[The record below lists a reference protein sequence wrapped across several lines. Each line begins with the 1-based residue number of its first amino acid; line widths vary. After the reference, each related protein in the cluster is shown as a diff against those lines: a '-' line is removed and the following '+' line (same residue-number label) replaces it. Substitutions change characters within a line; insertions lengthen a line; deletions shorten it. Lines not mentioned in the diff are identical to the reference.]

1 MKTKPIIIAKFGG
14 TSVSAIQNIKTI
26 EKIILNEREKHEVV
40 VVVSALSRVTDLL
53 IASARGSKKE
63 AFESLRQIRIKH
75 EDLINE
81 LWQEKNQQQQIL
93 SYIDKKL
100 KEASVILENED
111 RSRKMFDMLVSFGE
125 IMSSFII
132 SAWFSWKGI
141 PSVQIIAS
149 DIIET
154 DNNFGSAELIV
165 EKTKRKAKK
174 LLLPLLAKGITPV
187 VTGFIGATKNGEM
200 TTLGRGGSDYSASIL
215 GFSLNATEVQ
225 IWTDVDGVFTADPR
239 IVKTAHPIAEVSY
252 QEASEMAFLGAKVL
266 HPRTTRPAVNAG
278 IPVRVLNTLNPSYQ
292 GTKITYRKER
302 TSRIT
307 AVTFKRQAILI
318 TIKAEEMFL
327 AKGFLAKIFAVFNK
341 QHVSI
346 DLVSVSE
353 VSISLTLDNISNL
366 EELVS
371 KIQMFARVVVN
382 SKVSTVS
389 VIGEHIGTA
398 HHAIRDIFSILDERK
413 IRVRMISFGAQNRNI
428 SFVIDSSRCEEA
440 VQILHDRLLLRS
452 KK

>member
-1 MKTKPIIIAKFGG
+1 MKEKPVIIAKFGG
-14 TSVSAIQNIKTI
+14 TSISTLQNIKTI
-26 EKIILNEREKHEVV
+26 ETIILSEREKHAVV
-40 VVVSALSRVTDLL
+40 VVVSALSKVTDLFL
-53 IASARGSKKE
+53 TAARGSRKE
-63 AFESLRQIRIKH
+63 ALEAFQQIRKKH
-75 EDLINE
+75 EHLINE
-81 LWQEKNQQQQIL
+81 LWQEKNQQQLAL

-100 KEASVILENED
+100 KAASLVLERED
-111 RSRKMFDMLVSFGE
+111 RSKKMFDMLVSFGE

-132 SAWFSWKGI
+132 NAWFSWKGI

-154 DNNFGSAELIV
+154 DNNFGSAEFIV

-174 LLLPLLAKGITPV
+174 ILDPLLAKGITPV

-215 GFSLNATEVQ
+215 GFSLAATEVQ
-225 IWTDVDGVFTADPR
+225 IWTDVDGIFTADPR
-239 IVKTAHPIAEVSY
+239 LVKKARPIAEVSY

-266 HPRTTRPAVNAG
+266 HPRTIRPAVNAG

-307 AVTFKRQAILI
+307 AVTFKRQALLI
-318 TIKAEEMFL
+318 TIKAEQMFL
-327 AKGFLAKIFAVFNK
+327 AKGFLTKIFDIFSK
-341 QHVSI
+341 QQVSI

-353 VSISLTLDNISNL
+353 VSVSLTLDNIGNL
-366 EELVS
+366 EGLIS
-371 KIQMFARVVVN
+371 KIQMLARVVVN
-382 SKVSTVS
+382 NRISTVS

-398 HHAIRDIFSILDERK
+398 HHAIRDIFSILDEKK

-440 VQILHDRLLLRS
+440 VQILHDRLLLRRR
-452 KK
+452 K